1 MKAKINIYLILRCKN
16 MNENEIR
23 MLICKSQEDGFRNLF
38 QEYQRYVYTIV
49 WDKIKSLGTAED
61 AEECVSDI
69 FAEVFIHFEDINEGS
84 LKAYIGT
91 IAKRTAI
98 HRYRTLSAKSGYIAD
113 SDEFPDIPDEVDIQK
128 EFEEKE
134 YYKKLYQ
141 CILSLGEP
149 DSSII
154 IQKYF
159 YNRKSAD
166 IAESVGLLPITVRVR
181 AARALK
187 RLRKILSD
195 NPIKRGDNL

>member
-1 MKAKINIYLILRCKN
+1 M
-16 MNENEIR
+16 
-23 MLICKSQEDGFRNLF
+23 
-38 QEYQRYVYTIV
+38 
-49 WDKIKSLGTAED
+49 
-61 AEECVSDI
+61 
-69 FAEVFIHFEDINEGS
+69 
-84 LKAYIGT
+84 
-91 IAKRTAI
+91 
-98 HRYRTLSAKSGYIAD
+98 
-113 SDEFPDIPDEVDIQK
+113 DIQK

>member
-1 MKAKINIYLILRCKN
+1 

-23 MLICKSQEDGFRNLF
+23 MLICKSQEDGFRALF

-49 WDKIKSLGTAED
+49 WDKIRSHGTAED
-61 AEECVSDI
+61 AEECVCDV
-69 FAEVFIHFEDINEGS
+69 FAEVFIHFNEINEGS

-98 HRYRTLSAKSGYIAD
+98 HRYRTLSAKNGCIAD
-113 SDEFPDIPDEVDIQK
+113 SDEFPDIPDDVDIQK

-187 RLRKILSD
+187 RLRKILND
-195 NPIKRGDNL
+195 NSINRGDNL